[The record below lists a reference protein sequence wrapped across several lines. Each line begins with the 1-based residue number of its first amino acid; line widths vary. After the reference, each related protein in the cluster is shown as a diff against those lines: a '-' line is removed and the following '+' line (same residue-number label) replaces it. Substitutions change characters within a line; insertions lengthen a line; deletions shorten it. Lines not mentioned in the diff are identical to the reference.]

1 MIFCFFKQFLT
12 CMGVSVRVSVSVSVS
27 VGVGVRASSEVATMK
42 TMQHPYTEVWRLHL
56 TLK

>member
-12 CMGVSVRVSVSVSVS
+12 CMGVSVRVSVSVS

>member
-12 CMGVSVRVSVSVSVS
+12 CMGVSVRVSVS
-27 VGVGVRASSEVATMK
+27 VGVRASSEVATMK